1 MVNFSFNIPP
11 SHVEHAIGDVTYHRL
26 LDQDMVVLG
35 SQSVA
40 VELLEKRSQ
49 IYSDRPAIATLEP

>member
-1 MVNFSFNIPP
+1 M
-11 SHVEHAIGDVTYHRL
+11 YHRL

-49 IYSDRPAIATLEP
+49 VYSDRPAIATLRP